1 MKKLISLCVSISL
14 LISFSAPLQAKG
26 HSSKGKSSS
35 RSSSSKKKSSAP
47 KETPAPAGSCPFS
60 QISDQ
65 TVRHMLQYPSSKY
78 WQDGSKV
85 NAVRNFFKN
94 NTTYRSK
101 CSADAKEGYWTA
113 NSHCNE
119 LMDFGVASQEEVKE
133 FCDIKNALYFD
144 MQQVGLWN
152 PRKLTTYVPD
162 KNGNWHAKGA
172 PGGKGH
178 SSNGTVGGKGNNPDG
193 TSADG
198 KDKEGPGGNGPG
210 GNGDAKDNQTSR
222 LLLNLTQEEFEKLCK
237 EKAENLPKV
246 FQEMAEKL
254 KIAIENGEDIGPFI
268 AQIAKD
274 SSLDPSDTHYVPFQL
289 IQMAFLMYA
298 HSLKPNEAEKIMQY
312 ITNKREYIR
321 YVTASAVAEVAE
333 SSIGANGGLVPN
345 QAPVGHLKLN
355 STQRAQAVKVLRESV
370 STYKEDS
377 MGKRL
382 DILRLYRLDQRE
394 TAKVATINYDSCPTS
409 NGATVMMTL
418 LATTG
423 GATVAVDAAGV
434 GTGVAT
440 GVATGGAVASE
451 SIALPATIAFVIVGV
466 GAYEL
471 NEASRQGYVQNFVTG
486 LLSSIPW
493 PGSSSKEGTSAPVQI
508 SQEQVCDGLVLSQT
522 QSPAQEVQ
530 NDDVEKGGHRVL
542 ASAVS
547 WSSSHAQIGTPVYT
561 STNQPRIDCGDAG
574 RTDPNAD
581 WGGKQWWR
589 DRFPDGPSGANMR
602 TRIPDLRKEIN
613 ALGGNVTKT
622 SSAREF
628 ITQGRAFRSQLS
640 REAQMTLR
648 ELEEVNKNVIP
659 RSNSFYNTAARGNSD
674 AVFVK
679 AVKSDGKWK
688 PSVEIS
694 TETRGARHVVGE
706 VLSPELV
713 TALKEAL
720 CGGLSEVSSK
730 NLGRGKL
737 LRFGS
742 YDVNAQKPHMHYE
755 EDKGTYECNN
765 SVLFNAAWDVLV
777 PAVCSM

>member
-1 MKKLISLCVSISL
+1 MKNLSHQIISVLLSFAL
-14 LISFSAPLQAKG
+14 LISSATPIWAAPRQ
-26 HSSKGKSSS
+26 GKI
-35 RSSSSKKKSSAP
+35 
-47 KETPAPAGSCPFS
+47 KENNKNQGVTNAGPSCPNNTPDADLITDMLNNTDS
-60 QISDQ
+60 QNLWGDAKNVSKMVEYLDKNPQCLKKYPNKVRQGYRTTSAQCTTHHMHLDHYAPICKEAKAFVALLEKSGVKFYTQ
-65 TVRHMLQYPSSKY
+65 TWVTGDPDKAHSILLEEVTVTGKNPSSKE
-78 WQDGSKV
+78 GGV
-85 NAVRNFFKN
+85 NGQKIQSLV
-94 NTTYRSK
+94 
-101 CSADAKEGYWTA
+101 G
-113 NSHCNE
+113 
-119 LMDFGVASQEEVKE
+119 
-133 FCDIKNALYFD
+133 NA
-144 MQQVGLWN
+144 QKQN
-152 PRKLTTYVPD
+152 PTE
-162 KNGNWHAKGA
+162 A
-172 PGGKGH
+172 
-178 SSNGTVGGKGNNPDG
+178 
-193 TSADG
+193 SADG
-198 KDKEGPGGNGPG
+198 KSRGQAGAGQP
-210 GNGDAKDNQTSR
+210 SR

-237 EKAENLPKV
+237 EKPQELPKV
-246 FQEMAEKL
+246 FQKLSEKL
-254 KIAIENGEDIGPFI
+254 RSAIESGEDISPLI
-268 AQIAKD
+268 TLLAKD
-274 SSLDPSDTHYVPFQL
+274 SSIIPEDTHYVPLQL

-298 HSLKPNEAEKIMQY
+298 YSLKPNEAEKIMQY

-394 TAKVATINYDSCPTS
+394 TAKVATVNYDSCPTS

-440 GVATGGAVASE
+440 GGAVASG
-451 SIALPATIAFVIVGV
+451 SVALPATIAFVFVGV

-471 NEASRQGYVQNFVTG
+471 NEAFRQSYVQNFVTG

-508 SQEQVCDGLVLSQT
+508 SQADVCEGVALPKT
-522 QSPAQEVQ
+522 QNSAQEVQ

-542 ASAVS
+542 ATAVG
-547 WSSSHAQIGTPVYT
+547 WSSSHAQIGASVHT

-581 WGGKQWWR
+581 WGGKQWWW

-602 TRIPDLRKEIN
+602 TRIPELRQEIN
-613 ALGGNVTKT
+613 ALGGKVTKT
-622 SSAREF
+622 SSARAF
-628 ITQGRAFRSQLS
+628 ITQGSAVRNQLS
-640 REAQMTLR
+640 REGQMTLR
-648 ELEEVNKNVIP
+648 ELEEINRNVIS

-706 VLSPELV
+706 VLAPELV

-742 YDVNAQKPHMHYE
+742 YDVNAPKPHMHYE